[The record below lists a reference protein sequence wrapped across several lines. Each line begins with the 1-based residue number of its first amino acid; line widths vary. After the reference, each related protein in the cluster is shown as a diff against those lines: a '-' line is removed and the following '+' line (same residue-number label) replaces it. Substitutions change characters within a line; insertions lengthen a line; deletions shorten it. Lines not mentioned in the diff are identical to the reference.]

1 MPRLDIEDKL
11 PPTSVQEA
19 QARRIAVRERLRAAA
34 LPAMQMQRPVGTADL
49 LPRPAGAAALSVSSL
64 PDQVGTDQ
72 AIAEIVGSL
81 AAHLK
86 IDPHALL
93 TGIKDPVAIEARRVA
108 AALAALWLKLPRE
121 RVADHFGILEGAVA
135 DGLKRVNLILL
146 RYAISAR
153 SPRSDAIGI
162 VVRELISS
170 GSLARALSVSEIQRV
185 ICEIFDIAPHELIS
199 ERRTKSVVLP
209 RQLGMAL
216 AKRLTGRS
224 LPDIGRKFGG
234 RDHTTVL
241 YAIKKVAPIMNR
253 AEAMLAP
260 SADLSEWVRA
270 LKLATDR

>member
-1 MPRLDIEDKL
+1 MPRLDIEDIL

-19 QARRIAVRERLRAAA
+19 QARRVAVRERLQAAA
-34 LPAMQMQRPVGTADL
+34 LPMMQTPRGTAGL
-49 LPRPAGAAALSVSSL
+49 SPRPAVAAAPSTTPLMS
-64 PDQVGTDQ
+64 DQTSIDL
-72 AIAEIVGSL
+72 AIAEIVGAL

-86 IDPHALL
+86 IDAQAVL

-121 RVADHFGILEGAVA
+121 RVADHFGILEGAVTE
-135 DGLKRVNLILL
+135 GVKRVNLILL

-153 SPRSDAIGI
+153 SPRSEAIGI
-162 VVRELISS
+162 VVRELISG

-185 ICEIFDIAPHELIS
+185 ICEAFDIAPHELIS

-241 YAIKKVAPIMNR
+241 YAIRKVAPIMSR

-260 SADLSEWVRA
+260 SADLVEWVRA
-270 LKLATDR
+270 LKIATDG